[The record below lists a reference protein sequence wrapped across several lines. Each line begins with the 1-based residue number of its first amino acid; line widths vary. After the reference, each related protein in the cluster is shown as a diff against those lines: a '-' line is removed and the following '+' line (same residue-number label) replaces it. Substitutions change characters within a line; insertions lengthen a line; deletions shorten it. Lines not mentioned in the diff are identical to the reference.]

1 MFLKSTT
8 KWQIQKMGVAGV
20 SCAFEVSEQEANLK
34 ISLPIYFRMVTIFF
48 KNSFWECKV
57 MSINL
62 AEYLY

>member
-1 MFLKSTT
+1 
-8 KWQIQKMGVAGV
+8 MGVAGG